1 MEDYEEKTQSLD
13 HENEQD
19 RKDRLTKQ
27 LARVVCICKG
37 VPLSKVLPAL
47 KGCEDVSDV
56 NRKANIGDGGCQ
68 GRRCGPR
75 VRALLKKK

>member
-1 MEDYEEKTQSLD
+1 MEEEDSK
-13 HENEQD
+13 E
-19 RKDRLTKQ
+19 RMTKQ

-47 KGCEDVSDV
+47 DGSETVEDV
-56 NRKANIGDGGCQ
+56 NCKANIGDGGCQ

-75 VRALLKKK
+75 VQALLNKKKSSSSPSS